1 MPDHPAF
8 AATFQVE
15 TFQASKSYSDAE
27 ELLMASDLAHPSI
40 EDRETAHKV
49 EKARR
54 SAHRVDGAIL
64 FTDRPFPSR
73 CQLLEKDARV
83 GKVAG
88 ENSALFLC
96 RQRSIDRSED
106 VRVLILFIA
115 PDLPELARRAHGGIT
130 GFLPLHAHQE
140 LRIVEKLRDVVLV
153 LIPDQLTIGFLER
166 LRGALVLDH
175 DERDAVHETDDI
187 AAPRRGTGRPLHT
200 HFRRH
205 MEDVVLGC
213 LPVDVLEGIAFAV
226 AFNRLGDRRAQN
238 QEIIDVL
245 VRALQ
250 PLQLIRGRLE
260 TA

>member
-1 MPDHPAF
+1 M
-8 AATFQVE
+8 
-15 TFQASKSYSDAE
+15 
-27 ELLMASDLAHPSI
+27 
-40 EDRETAHKV
+40 
-49 EKARR
+49 
-54 SAHRVDGAIL
+54 
-64 FTDRPFPSR
+64 
-73 CQLLEKDARV
+73 
-83 GKVAG
+83 
-88 ENSALFLC
+88 
-96 RQRSIDRSED
+96 
-106 VRVLILFIA
+106 
-115 PDLPELARRAHGGIT
+115 
-130 GFLPLHAHQE
+130 
-140 LRIVEKLRDVVLV
+140 EKLRDVVLV